1 MYKYMYIPCI
11 YNNMYIIYHLFVSS
25 LCFCLCISFPSLP
38 LLSLSPSS
46 LSLYFSLLF
55 CHLLSLSLLSS
66 FLLAWPQHYFL
77 RGHKRRVTSLLYP
90 CDYSSA
96 YDNNHLLSGGADFSV
111 RLWDLYKGILLHT
124 FCCSWWGCQ

>member
-1 MYKYMYIPCI
+1 MYKYMCIPCI

-25 LCFCLCISFPSLP
+25 LCFCLCISFPPSLSFLSPPSLSLFLSP
-38 LLSLSPSS
+38 LLS
-46 LSLYFSLLF
+46 FT
-55 CHLLSLSLLSS
+55 LSLLSS

-96 YDNNHLLSGGADFSV
+96 YDNYLVVLISLLDCGTSTKEYYYTLLLFMVGLSV
-111 RLWDLYKGILLHT
+111 VL
-124 FCCSWWGCQ
+124 